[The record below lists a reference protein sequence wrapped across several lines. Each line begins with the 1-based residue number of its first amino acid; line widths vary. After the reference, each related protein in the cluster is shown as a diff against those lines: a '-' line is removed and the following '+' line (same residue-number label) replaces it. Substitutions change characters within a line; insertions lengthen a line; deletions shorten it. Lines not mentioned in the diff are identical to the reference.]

1 MQFYLLLFVF
11 TRVKTKY
18 YICTMKKI
26 LLPLTF
32 IILLSSCAIFQKK
45 EKLGC
50 PNDARGKSQEE
61 ILSNSNKKK
70 YKGGKKY

>member
-1 MQFYLLLFVF
+1 
-11 TRVKTKY
+11 
-18 YICTMKKI
+18 MKKI
-26 LLPLTF
+26 ILPLTF